1 MGSRA
6 RVGGTPRE
14 VIEAY
19 LGKEWRRG
27 GRGFMSLLEVEHLS
41 VAYGAIE
48 AVRDVTMQVDQGEVV
63 ALIGANGAG
72 KTTTLNAL
80 SGLIR
85 SRAGRLSYDGRD
97 LRRMRADQVVRAGL
111 VQVPE
116 GREVFA
122 RMTVAENLVVA
133 GWRRRDRVEVGTDI
147 SKMLE
152 RFPILGDRRG
162 QLAGQLSGGEQQI
175 RAIARGLVARPRLLL
190 LDEPSR
196 DWRPSAWTRC
206 SRSSPPSTSR
216 APPSCWWSRTPWG
229 PSGIADRAYV
239 METGGRRRWVAPAPR
254 LLADPDVRRLTW
266 AFNGRALAGSSVP
279 APR

>member
-1 MGSRA
+1 
-6 RVGGTPRE
+6 
-14 VIEAY
+14 
-19 LGKEWRRG
+19 
-27 GRGFMSLLEVEHLS
+27 MSLLEVEHLS

-85 SRAGRLSYDGRD
+85 PRAGRLSYDGRD

-133 GWRRRDRVEVGTDI
+133 GWRRRERAEVGRDI

-175 RAIARGLVARPRLLL
+175 LAIARGLIARPRLLL
-190 LDEPSR
+190 LDEPSLGL
-196 DWRPSAWTRC
+196 
-206 SRSSPPSTSR
+206 
-216 APPSCWWSRTPWG
+216 APQRVDEVFEIIASIHEQGTTILLVEQNALGALR
-229 PSGIADRAYV
+229 IADRAYV
-239 METGGRRRWVAPAPR
+239 METGATTMGGTGAE
-254 LLADPDVRRLTW
+254 LLADPDVRRAYL
-266 AFNGRALAGSSVP
+266 GV
-279 APR
+279 